1 MCRVASLAG
10 VWFICTAWVAWL
22 AIWVALSLNTKTV
35 VRREGRLSRVLHLGP
50 LVVAGVLLLSPE
62 FSGAMLNTQF
72 LPRAVWMVPVGA
84 ALVAAGLGFAV
95 WARLVLAG
103 NWSGTVTLKAAHEL
117 VRRGP
122 YALARHPIY
131 TGLLTA
137 LFGTMVAIDA
147 WRGLVAF
154 LIVALS
160 FLRKMGTEE
169 AFMRS
174 AFGAQYDAYRAE
186 TAALVPWV
194 W

>member
-1 MCRVASLAG
+1 VTGTL
-10 VWFICTAWVAWL
+10 FICLAWLVWL
-22 AIWVALSLNTKTV
+22 AIWVALSLNTKSV
-35 VRREGRLSRVLHLGP
+35 VRREGRLSRALHLGP
-50 LVVAGVLLLSPE
+50 LVVAGALLLSPDL
-62 FSGAMLNTQF
+62 SGATLNARL
-72 LPRAVWMVPVGA
+72 LPRAAWMVPAGA
-84 ALVAAGLGFAV
+84 LLVACGLGFAV

-117 VRRGP
+117 VRNGP

-137 LFGTMVAIDA
+137 LFGTMLAIDA